1 MIQIQSRKQFK
12 NAAARAQKER
22 MHVSRYESGVYQIVN
37 RAKGH
42 TYLVRFE
49 RRNGSVFGICT
60 CEAGMPS
67 AGRNRVPM
75 VCKHL
80 FAAVIFH
87 NAVNAMRRAAS
98 APSAPLA
105 VFLDLDDPDCNER
118 YW

>member
-1 MIQIQSRKQFK
+1 MIQIQSRNQFR

-22 MHVSRYESGVYQIVN
+22 LHVRRYEQSTYEVVN

-49 RRNGSVFGICT
+49 RRGGHVFGTCT

-75 VCKHL
+75 ICKHL
-80 FAAVIFH
+80 FAAIIFH
-87 NAVNAMRRAAS
+87 NALNAMRRASS
-98 APSAPLA
+98 APTMPVAEFEDS
-105 VFLDLDDPDCNER
+105 DDPDCDLRN
-118 YW
+118 W